1 MAALGGGGSVTLG
14 DLSELDEDDIDDLT
28 LGVLERKRLRRAVKS
43 VRQMGAMADEEV
55 LSRSQARL
63 RLAGMVVG
71 LPLGIIAINRYG
83 YQVSAVFSVAQRV
96 KRS

>member
-1 MAALGGGGSVTLG
+1 MHAA
-14 DLSELDEDDIDDLT
+14 DAF
-28 LGVLERKRLRRAVKS
+28 RRLRI
-43 VRQMGAMADEEV
+43 GLADP
-55 LSRSQARL
+55 RL